1 MTLPQR
7 SLLDREVARVRSDIL
22 TITSMVE
29 EAIENAMLALRERDS
44 ELARTVD
51 ANDKEINLLRYDVE
65 EVGLR
70 ILATQFPAASDL
82 RRVIASLHI
91 AIELERMGDHAAGMA
106 RLIARMEDETIVT
119 PDQSIYQLP
128 KMARRARKMVRQ
140 SIDAYVVEDEQLA
153 QAIIKRD
160 AKLNRTYEKV
170 VRKTLADMELDAS
183 IKRGTYLL
191 WIAHNLE
198 RIGDRAVNIAERV
211 IFMTTGRFTDIT
223 LEV

>member
-1 MTLPQR
+1 MSLPQR
-7 SLLDREVARVRSDIL
+7 SLLDKEVASVRSDIL

-29 EAIENAMLALRERDS
+29 EAIDNAMQALVERDADLALQ
-44 ELARTVD
+44 VD
-51 ANDKEINLLRYDVE
+51 AMDKDINLLRYHVE
-65 EVGLR
+65 ETGLR

-106 RLIARMEDETIVT
+106 RLVTRLQDETVA
-119 PDQSIYQLP
+119 PADESFYQLP
-128 KMARRARKMVRQ
+128 KMARRARKMVRE
-140 SIDAYVVEDEQLA
+140 SIDAYVIEDADLA
-153 QAIIKRD
+153 EKIIKRD
-160 AKLNRTYEKV
+160 AKMDKNYEKS
-170 VRKTLADMELDAS
+170 VRNALADMEQDAS
-183 IKRGTYLL
+183 VTRGTYLL

-223 LEV
+223 LEL